1 MDKFLFDLHYGVR
14 QMRMHPVFAS
24 IVVMT
29 LAVGIG
35 ANAAVFSLVYALLLR
50 ELPVRAPE
58 ELVRYRFIADR
69 GIPDLGVTPTYTP
82 DFGVSGPVFDALR
95 EEQSACGPLFA
106 WAAID
111 GLTLTHDGETQPIRG
126 NWASGS
132 AFRVLDVAAYRGR
145 LFNEMDDRPGGGP
158 DGSVGNISY
167 SFWRDTWHSDPQ
179 VIGRTLTINH
189 TPVRIVGIL
198 PPEFTGVHVGADP
211 QVVLPL
217 ELEPAMMRNF
227 TRRRSSGAVWID
239 VLGRL
244 KPGFRLSDAKA
255 NLDVIRTRVL
265 DQALPVAQRGDL
277 SHFRLDVTS
286 GRTGGGGYPYR
297 NEYEQPLR
305 LLQALMAVV
314 MLLACANLSGLLL
327 ARGASRRREL
337 EVRDA
342 LGASRARLVGQ
353 LLTENLLL
361 MAIAVPLGCAGA
373 IWVDS
378 AAMRLLTHPDVPLHL
393 KVNLSGPVLLV
404 TIACAFVVVV
414 LAGAFPALS
423 ATRWIGRRSL
433 SSGRRTLESSG
444 GHLGRFLMPAQ
455 VALSLT
461 LVGTAV
467 VCGTSVVRLL
477 TTSAGMSGET
487 VIMGR
492 TNLDGRPEQGARVNA
507 LYGRMLEFLGA
518 QPGVSS
524 ATVVGTTPMTQE
536 EQDVAVTSHPAE
548 EASAREDLHVYV
560 NVIGPRFFET
570 FGVAQLMGRDFSS
583 SDAPGA
589 PRVCVLNQSAAIH
602 FFPHGS
608 AIGQRIDAHWSPNAP
623 PVRYQVVGVV
633 ADAKYSS
640 LHQESPRTL
649 YLPYTQSRR
658 LTRLTLALSGQ
669 DPRVLADAY
678 RAAVRTVAPD
688 TPAFEPISLRTQML
702 NSVAMERGAASL
714 VGFLGALSIVLT
726 CISLYGQVA
735 WNVTRRTA
743 EIGIRIALGATR
755 ASIVRLILG
764 TVSVALAYGTLAG
777 IAGLVVASR
786 SIASFLYNT
795 KPLDPLL
802 VSVATVSLIISG
814 LVAAYIPARRAA
826 RTEPLAAMRTE

>member
-1 MDKFLFDLHYGVR
+1 MDTFLFDLRYGAR

-24 IVVMT
+24 IVVIT

-58 ELVRYRFIADR
+58 ELVRYRFVADR
-69 GIPDLGVTPTYTP
+69 GTPDLGVAPIYTP

-111 GLTLTHDGETQPIRG
+111 GLTLTHDSETQPIRG

-132 AFRVLDVAAYRGR
+132 SFRVLDVAAYRGR
-145 LFNEMDDRPGGGP
+145 MLNELDDRPGGGP

-167 SFWRDTWHSDPQ
+167 NFWRDRWHSDPQ
-179 VIGRTLTINH
+179 VIGRTLTINQ

-227 TRRRSSGAVWID
+227 TLRRSSGAVWID

-265 DQALPVAQRGDL
+265 EQAIPVAQRGDL

-286 GRTGGGGYPYR
+286 GRTGGGVPYR

-314 MLLACANLSGLLL
+314 MLLVCANLSGLLL
-327 ARGASRRREL
+327 ARGASRKREL

-342 LGASRARLVGQ
+342 LGASRARLIGQ

-378 AAMRLLTHPDVPLHL
+378 AAMRLLTHPEVPLHL
-393 KVNLSGPVLLV
+393 KVILSGPVLLV
-404 TIACAFVVVV
+404 TIICAFVVVV

-433 SSGRRTLESSG
+433 SSGRHTLESPG

-461 LVGTAV
+461 LIGTAV
-467 VCGTSVVRLL
+467 VCVTSVVRLL

-492 TNLDGRPEQGARVNA
+492 TNLDTLPETGTRVNA
-507 LYGRMLEFLGA
+507 LYGRMLEFLGT
-518 QPGVSS
+518 QSGVSS
-524 ATVVGTTPMTQE
+524 ATVV
-536 EQDVAVTSHPAE
+536 
-548 EASAREDLHVYV
+548 
-560 NVIGPRFFET
+560 
-570 FGVAQLMGRDFSS
+570 
-583 SDAPGA
+583 
-589 PRVCVLNQSAAIH
+589 
-602 FFPHGS
+602 
-608 AIGQRIDAHWSPNAP
+608 
-623 PVRYQVVGVV
+623 
-633 ADAKYSS
+633 
-640 LHQESPRTL
+640 
-649 YLPYTQSRR
+649 
-658 LTRLTLALSGQ
+658 
-669 DPRVLADAY
+669 
-678 RAAVRTVAPD
+678 
-688 TPAFEPISLRTQML
+688 
-702 NSVAMERGAASL
+702 
-714 VGFLGALSIVLT
+714 
-726 CISLYGQVA
+726 
-735 WNVTRRTA
+735 
-743 EIGIRIALGATR
+743 
-755 ASIVRLILG
+755 
-764 TVSVALAYGTLAG
+764 
-777 IAGLVVASR
+777 
-786 SIASFLYNT
+786 
-795 KPLDPLL
+795 
-802 VSVATVSLIISG
+802 
-814 LVAAYIPARRAA
+814 
-826 RTEPLAAMRTE
+826 